1 MSLLE
6 RALRLL
12 MEWQRHRHDL
22 GPESTKKK
30 DIADAAQLVTTSAL
44 EDAASRPEEA
54 TIRKALT
61 KIGRYR
67 LITVERDPR

>member
-1 MSLLE
+1 
-6 RALRLL
+6 